1 MPGQTNP
8 LSPMQI
14 RNQLLQPPHISSH
27 FSTAQGVFSLFKSL
41 LPLSLYG
48 GVVSFFLL
56 SCLLNFSLRKTTPH
70 VSVWFYANG
79 LEMKNRDVPPVIGAI
94 SVVQKIYKEEKYRRE
109 TFKTLWNDF
118 NRGLKKYKNILCPCT
133 GRFSNIEILI
143 SPNCIYRLSVNPMKS
158 PVGLFI
164 EFGKLII
171 NFT

>member
-1 MPGQTNP
+1 MCYAQNIKVPCICVLKGQGGRAIFFLGYVNDMPGQTNP

-109 TFKTLWNDF
+109 TFKTL
-118 NRGLKKYKNILCPCT
+118 
-133 GRFSNIEILI
+133 
-143 SPNCIYRLSVNPMKS
+143 
-158 PVGLFI
+158 
-164 EFGKLII
+164 
-171 NFT
+171 